1 MTTRVTAVYENGLR
15 RPTTPLPLADGQT
28 VQLTVEAQ
36 PGSLLPSEDEVI
48 RRIDAAK
55 TLDELFA
62 VLNAAPEDNN
72 DDLCEALTE
81 TRRRTVERLLFP
93 PADAGTTS

>member
-1 MTTRVTAVYENGLR
+1 MTTRVTAVYENGLL

-62 VLNAAPEDNN
+62 VLNAAPEDNITTGSAN
-72 DDLCEALTE
+72 EN
-81 TRRRTVERLLFP
+81 RRRTGERLLFP